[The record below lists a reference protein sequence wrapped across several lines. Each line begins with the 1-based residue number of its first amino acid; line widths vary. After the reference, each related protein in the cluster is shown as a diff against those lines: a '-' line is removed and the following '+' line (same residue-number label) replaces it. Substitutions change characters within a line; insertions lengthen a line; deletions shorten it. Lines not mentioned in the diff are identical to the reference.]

1 MFCAAIFS
9 VLSIVDVISGLNE
22 CRNENIFLTVTI
34 RELEQKYSF
43 RFQFIFI
50 FIFIRSWWLSSEL
63 HLITVFVV
71 VGGGGGD
78 VWLLCRV
85 PLFLQSLSSPI
96 KLIVR
101 GLRKFYL

>member
-9 VLSIVDVISGLNE
+9 VLSIVTVISGLNE
-22 CRNENIFLTVTI
+22 CRNENSFLTVTI
-34 RELEQKYSF
+34 RELKQKYSLC
-43 RFQFIFI
+43 FQFIFI
-50 FIFIRSWWLSSEL
+50 SIFIRSWWLSAEL

-71 VGGGGGD
+71 VVVGGD

-85 PLFLQSLSSPI
+85 PLSLQSLSSPI

-101 GLRKFYL
+101 GLGKFYL